1 MYQPTSRK
9 AFSTATAAQALS
21 HRISAPT
28 SPAIV
33 GPKTPIGI
41 LIASAPAHGDLA
53 MLMQQ
58 RLGLKLSQKPV
69 LTQSL
74 RQLVK
79 LLALNK
85 LDLKAEINQELSE
98 NPVLEIGG
106 EMSDGPESET
116 AGSEQEADETA
127 TPESD
132 VGEASDDPFSEIN
145 LAEFFDDY
153 LDSGPRAPAG
163 EVSEKPSFE
172 TFLAEP
178 STLSDHLEWQLSMSR
193 ASEAVAAAAEAVIGN
208 LSQDG
213 YLTASLDE
221 IRETANVSHEDAEA
235 GILLVQT
242 FDPTGIAARDLRE
255 CLLLQLNE
263 SEPEDGDA
271 MVIVR
276 DYFHDLENHDLAAIA
291 EKSGKTLEHVE
302 HGVAVIKTLDP
313 RPGQRYAASEN
324 RLVEPDVYFVKSS
337 NGFRVVLNEEDL
349 PDVRLNRGYR
359 RLLGKGQSTKEVRNY
374 VRERYHSAI
383 QLLRNIEQRRQT
395 IRSVCEAIIR
405 RQSGLFSHGIE
416 HLRPMMIKDVAEEI
430 GVHPSTVSRAV
441 ANKYAHTEHGVYEL
455 RFFFSEAVQGPA
467 GASLPLML
475 LKRKVKQMIEQ
486 EDPAHPLTDD
496 TISKVLNEN
505 GISVT
510 RRTVAKYRE
519 DLGVASTH
527 KRRRKKITLQ

>member
-1 MYQPTSRK
+1 
-9 AFSTATAAQALS
+9 
-21 HRISAPT
+21 
-28 SPAIV
+28 
-33 GPKTPIGI
+33 
-41 LIASAPAHGDLA
+41 

-98 NPVLEIGG
+98 NPVLEMGG
-106 EMSDGPESET
+106 EMTDSSESEA
-116 AGSEQEADETA
+116 AGSEQEVDETA
-127 TPESD
+127 TPELD
-132 VGEASDDPFSEIN
+132 AGEASDDPFSEIN

-153 LDSGPRAPAG
+153 LDAGPRAPAG
-163 EVSEKPSFE
+163 EISEKPSFE

-193 ASEAVAAAAEAVIGN
+193 ASEAVAAAAGAVIGN
-208 LSQDG
+208 LNQDG
-213 YLTASLDE
+213 YLTASLEE
-221 IRETANVSHEDAEA
+221 IRETADVSHEDAEA
-235 GILLVQT
+235 GISLVQT
-242 FDPTGIAARDLRE
+242 FDPTGVGARDLRE
-255 CLLLQLNE
+255 CLLLQLQE

-276 DYFHDLENHDLAAIA
+276 DYFADLENHDLSAIA
-291 EKSGKTLEHVE
+291 ENSGKTLEHVE

-324 RLVEPDVYFVKSS
+324 RLVEPDVHFVKSS
-337 NGFRVVLNEEDL
+337 DGFRVALNEEDL

-359 RLLGKGQSTKEVRNY
+359 RLLGKGQSTKEVRDY

-405 RQSGLFSHGIE
+405 RQSGLLSHGID

-486 EDPAHPLTDD
+486 EDAAHPLTDD
-496 TISKVLNEN
+496 AISKVLNEN

-519 DLGVASTH
+519 DLGIASTH
-527 KRRRKKITLQ
+527 KRRRKKVALQ

>member
-1 MYQPTSRK
+1 
-9 AFSTATAAQALS
+9 
-21 HRISAPT
+21 
-28 SPAIV
+28 
-33 GPKTPIGI
+33 
-41 LIASAPAHGDLA
+41 

-98 NPVLEIGG
+98 NPILEIGG
-106 EMSDGPESET
+106 DLDDDSEGE
-116 AGSEQEADETA
+116 AASPEQEAADTAASENEVDE
-127 TPESD
+127 
-132 VGEASDDPFSEIN
+132 VSDDPFSEIN

-153 LDSGPRAPAG
+153 LDAGPHAPAG

-193 ASEAVAAAAEAVIGN
+193 ATEGVVAAAEAVIGN
-208 LSQDG
+208 LSPDG

-221 IRETANVSHEDAEA
+221 IRETADVSYEDAEA
-235 GILLVQT
+235 GMVLVQT
-242 FDPTGIAARDLRE
+242 FDPSGVAARDLRE
-255 CLLLQLNE
+255 CLLLQLRE

-276 DYFHDLENHDLAAIA
+276 DHFTDLENHDLATIA
-291 EKSGKTLEHVE
+291 RKSGKTLEHIE

-324 RLVEPDVYFVKSS
+324 RLIEPDVYFVKSS
-337 NGFRVVLNEEDL
+337 DGFRVVLNEDDL
-349 PDVRLNRGYR
+349 PDLKLNRGYR
-359 RLLGKGQSTKEVRNY
+359 RLLGKGQSTKEVRDY

-405 RQSGLFSHGIE
+405 RQNGLLAHG
-416 HLRPMMIKDVAEEI
+416 LDYLLPMMIKDVAEEI

-486 EDPAHPLTDD
+486 EDSARPLTDEK
-496 TISKVLNEN
+496 ISEVLNGN

-519 DLGVASTH
+519 DMGIPSTH
-527 KRRRKKITLQ
+527 KRRRKSVASH

>member
-1 MYQPTSRK
+1 
-9 AFSTATAAQALS
+9 
-21 HRISAPT
+21 
-28 SPAIV
+28 
-33 GPKTPIGI
+33 
-41 LIASAPAHGDLA
+41 
-53 MLMQQ
+53 MQQ

-98 NPVLEIGG
+98 NPVLEMGG
-106 EMSDGPESET
+106 EMTDSSESEA
-116 AGSEQEADETA
+116 AGSEQEVDETA
-127 TPESD
+127 TPELD
-132 VGEASDDPFSEIN
+132 AGEASDDPFSEIN

-153 LDSGPRAPAG
+153 LDAGPRAPAG
-163 EVSEKPSFE
+163 EISEKPSFE

-193 ASEAVAAAAEAVIGN
+193 ASEAVAAAAGAVIGN
-208 LSQDG
+208 LNQDG
-213 YLTASLDE
+213 YLTASLEE
-221 IRETANVSHEDAEA
+221 IRETADVSHEDAEA
-235 GILLVQT
+235 GISLVQT
-242 FDPTGIAARDLRE
+242 FDPTGVGARDLRE
-255 CLLLQLNE
+255 CLLLQLQE

-276 DYFHDLENHDLAAIA
+276 DYFADLENHDLSAIA
-291 EKSGKTLEHVE
+291 ENSGKTLEHVE

-324 RLVEPDVYFVKSS
+324 RLVEPDVHFVKSS
-337 NGFRVVLNEEDL
+337 DGFRVALNEEDL

-359 RLLGKGQSTKEVRNY
+359 RLLGKGQSTKEVRDY

-405 RQSGLFSHGIE
+405 RQSGLLSHGID

-486 EDPAHPLTDD
+486 EDAAHPLTDD
-496 TISKVLNEN
+496 AISKVLNEN

-519 DLGVASTH
+519 DLGIASTH
-527 KRRRKKITLQ
+527 KRRRKKVALQ

>member
-1 MYQPTSRK
+1 
-9 AFSTATAAQALS
+9 
-21 HRISAPT
+21 
-28 SPAIV
+28 
-33 GPKTPIGI
+33 
-41 LIASAPAHGDLA
+41 

-85 LDLKAEINQELSE
+85 LDLTAEINQELSE

-106 EMSDGPESET
+106 ELDD
-116 AGSEQEADETA
+116 GSEGEAGGSGQEADDTGVS
-127 TPESD
+127 ESAD
-132 VGEASDDPFSEIN
+132 EVSDDPFSEIN

-153 LDSGPRAPAG
+153 LDAGPRAPAG
-163 EVSEKPSFE
+163 EISEKPSFE

-178 STLSDHLEWQLSMSR
+178 STLGDHLEWQLSMSR
-193 ASEAVAAAAEAVIGN
+193 ASEAVVAAAEAVIGN
-208 LSQDG
+208 LSPDG

-221 IRETANVSHEDAEA
+221 IRETADVSHEDAEA
-235 GILLVQT
+235 GIALVQT
-242 FDPTGIAARDLRE
+242 FDPSGVAARDLRE
-255 CLLLQLNE
+255 CLLLQLRE

-276 DYFHDLENHDLAAIA
+276 DCFSDLENHNLQAIA
-291 EKSGKTLEHVE
+291 SKSGKTIEHIE
-302 HGVAVIKTLDP
+302 HGVAVIKSLDP

-337 NGFRVVLNEEDL
+337 DGFRVVLNEDDL
-349 PDVRLNRGYR
+349 PDLRLNRGYR
-359 RLLGKGQSTKEVRNY
+359 RLLSKGQSTKEVRDY

-405 RQSGLFSHGIE
+405 RQNGLLSHGIDY
-416 HLRPMMIKDVAEEI
+416 LRPMMIKDIAEEI

-441 ANKYAHTEHGVYEL
+441 SNKYAHTEHGVYEL

-486 EDPAHPLTDD
+486 EDPARPLTDEK
-496 TISKVLNEN
+496 ISKVLNGN

-519 DLGVASTH
+519 DMGIASTH
-527 KRRRKKITLQ
+527 KRRRKPAASH